1 MNKIKNKYLFIF
13 LAMIIISLLLFTKK
27 MYPYN
32 EDHNQDSLSS
42 LLPKSQ
48 SELKNGYKV
57 QINVLNGCGT
67 KGIADL
73 YTNFL
78 RNEGYDVIDYGNASH
93 FEYNETKLI
102 IHNKNHKEFMAMKP
116 MMVLSL
122 NSQLFNL
129 DNF

>member
-57 QINVLNGCGT
+57 
-67 KGIADL
+67 
-73 YTNFL
+73 
-78 RNEGYDVIDYGNASH
+78 ES
-93 FEYNETKLI
+93 LI
-102 IHNKNHKEFMAMKP
+102 EFP
-116 MMVLSL
+116 GH
-122 NSQLFNL
+122 
-129 DNF
+129 